1 MFIKRVGVWAVILLA
16 VVVSRASGEQSVT
29 YLNNTNS
36 ADAFFY
42 NGEPN
47 NNYANSQLYYYNNRQ
62 ASLYAARS
70 ILRFDLPT
78 LPAGAEISSVSLSMR
93 VLYWS
98 NTTSADVSVHQ
109 MLTDWNESE
118 ATWNNA
124 KTAATWAAG
133 AFSASD
139 YNATAEDTKTLS
151 VVDTYSPS
159 PKVSWDITALY
170 QNWLATPAGNYG
182 LTFIGWVGDPAPSDP
197 LDGVLR
203 MANSEYSADTYYLPE
218 VVIDWTYHPGDA
230 NGDGLVNLA
239 DLQILGDNWQSS
251 TAAWAEADFT
261 DDGIV
266 NLADLQIIGDNWDY
280 GAGPDLSFDNA
291 LESAGIAVPEPA
303 SATILIAVS
312 WLCPLRRRQCE
323 E

>member
-1 MFIKRVGVWAVILLA
+1 MFMRCSVVWTVMILA
-16 VVVSRASGEQSVT
+16 AWVAPARGEQSVT

-36 ADAFFY
+36 ADTFFY

-78 LPAGAEISSVSLSMR
+78 LPAGAEISSVSLNMR
-93 VLYWS
+93 ILYWS

-124 KTAATWAAG
+124 KTATTWSAG
-133 AFSASD
+133 SFSASD
-139 YNATAEDTKTLS
+139 YNATAADTKTLS

-159 PKVSWDITALY
+159 PKVAWDITSLY
-170 QNWLATPAGNYG
+170 QSWLAAPASNYG
-182 LTFIGWVGDPAPSDP
+182 LTFIGWVGDPAPGDP

-203 MANSEYSADTYYLPE
+203 MANSEYSADNYYLPE
-218 VVIDWTYHPGDA
+218 LVIDWTYHPGDA

-239 DLQILGDNWQSS
+239 DLQILGDNWQST
-251 TAAWAEADFT
+251 TATWAQADFT

-266 NLADLQIIGDNWDY
+266 NLADLQIVGDNWGY

-291 LESAGIAVPEPA
+291 LELAGIAVPEPA
-303 SATILIAVS
+303 SAMMLIAVGG
-312 WLCPLRRRQCE
+312 LCSLRRRQSE